1 MHRGSPALP
10 DPSQT
15 KSTITLIF
23 LYHLQLPHAAML
35 PMFISHLIHH
45 LRPKNIYV
53 LTASRYFQPP
63 FVVCAPYPKR
73 KETSTLGDFDA
84 LNSAAAIAAAS
95 QTPLRACRSR
105 PLVHPSRPPPPPA
118 APYLRLC
125 ARRTRRHP
133 TGSPQPR
140 PKRRRQVSHF
150 LLSAI

>member
-53 LTASRYFQPP
+53 LTASRYFQPMHTSCVP
-63 FVVCAPYPKR
+63 PKR
-73 KETSTLGDFDA
+73 KETCTVGDFDA
-84 LNSAAAIAAAS
+84 LNSAAAIAVDRPVAAAS

-105 PLVHPSRPPPPPA
+105 PLPPA

-125 ARRTRRHP
+125 GRRHP